1 MKSSSTEAAEAR
13 DAGRLD
19 WWNSWGGMTLG
30 GLLLAAG
37 PVVFSIAYGQITDEH
52 ARGGWAAG
60 LLLATGVAST
70 LGGAILV
77 ARLQHLSNKAARQ
90 SAMDLT
96 KYNDALSGLHK
107 AVGRLLNSDSSEQ
120 ARREFFHSVVGSTSR
135 LFPLEGVR
143 VCVYELDSA
152 DDNPDKDE
160 ADQAALKY
168 VDSGGRHDEPRK
180 EFTNDSEHGRK
191 AIETAQGTQHRCVVS
206 AEGMPD
212 VDRPTGSSWQSFM
225 QVPLR
230 LNGKALGLLSVDCRD
245 RVEFTKDH
253 VTIAHA
259 AAALIVLGMNG
270 VKLAAADFKPE
281 LDETMARIEELR
293 RVQANSGSIDASTA
307 SSSSIEGNGTKDGDH
322 DA

>member
-1 MKSSSTEAAEAR
+1 M
-13 DAGRLD
+13 
-19 WWNSWGGMTLG
+19 G

-37 PVVFSIAYGQITDEH
+37 PVVFSIAYGQIADEN
-52 ARGGWAAG
+52 GNEGWGAG
-60 LLLATGVAST
+60 LLLAAGVAST

-77 ARLQHLSNKAARQ
+77 ARLQHRSNRAARQ

-120 ARREFFHSVVGSTSR
+120 ARREFFRAVVGSASQ

-152 DDNPDKDE
+152 DDNPDKDQD
-160 ADQAALKY
+160 DQAALKY

-180 EFTNDSEHGRK
+180 EFTSDSDHGRK

-206 AEGMPD
+206 AEGMSD
-212 VDRPTGSSWQSFM
+212 VDRPAGSMWRSFM

-230 LNGKALGLLSVDCRD
+230 LNGQALGLLSVDCRD
-245 RVEFTKDH
+245 KVKFTKDH

-270 VKLAAADFKPE
+270 VKLAADDFKPE
-281 LDETMARIEELR
+281 LDKTMARIEELR
-293 RVQANSGSIDASTA
+293 GTQGNSGSIGAPTA
-307 SSSSIEGNGTKDGDH
+307 PGGSIEDNGTKDGDH